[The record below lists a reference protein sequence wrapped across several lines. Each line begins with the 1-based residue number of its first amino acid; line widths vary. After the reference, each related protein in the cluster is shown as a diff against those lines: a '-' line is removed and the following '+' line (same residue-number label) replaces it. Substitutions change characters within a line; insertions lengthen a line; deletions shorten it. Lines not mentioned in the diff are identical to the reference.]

1 MLRSYII
8 CMTGCTVWL
17 HGIPVGLL
25 EKYWCILDF
34 KWYNI
39 MILIVVVLDMLSS
52 EVHSNVP
59 VCYTN

>member
-1 MLRSYII
+1 
-8 CMTGCTVWL
+8 MTGCTVWL